1 MGIGLKIR
9 MGIWLIIGI
18 IIWILLFLLV
28 WFLGNWI
35 LDSAKKN
42 AIKKWGM
49 EERDYAYEKWTFRF
63 YVIAF
68 FAGSPI
74 LLLIALWQEFNK

>member
-1 MGIGLKIR
+1 MK
-9 MGIWLIIGI
+9 IWLIIGI

-28 WFLGNWI
+28 WFIGNWI

-42 AIKKWGM
+42 AIKKWGT
-49 EERDYAYEKWTFRF
+49 EERDYAHEKWTFRF

-68 FAGSPI
+68 FLGIPI
-74 LLLIALWQEFNK
+74 LLLIALWQEFTK